1 MTAAPRRR
9 ALSSTPVTTST
20 TINSGDDEH
29 CHHLRRKHK
38 ALIIFSP
45 ISLSRRRHQGDEI
58 PINSGNDKH
67 YHQLRRNHEALILQR
82 HLGLA
87 IISRPLAIIAATLT
101 VLSLAFLR
109 NVAYDIVSLLLL
121 VLVKLSS
128 VQKNF

>member
-87 IISRPLAIIAATLT
+87 IIARPLAIIAATLT